1 MTNASN
7 NITDTGQGFLQ
18 GVEPAQP
25 RMAADWQQGTPAQ
38 QVTQQQPLVQP
49 QEEQRPAYRWTDDD
63 IANARR
69 EEKDKLYPT
78 IQQLQEQMKT
88 FQERE
93 AERQTELQHQAEEA
107 EAARRAKEESEMDL
121 RQLLERRDQEHRD
134 ALRAIQ
140 ERYDADRAIFERE
153 QQLATVENY
162 RIARLD
168 QERENILPELR
179 KFVQGSTP
187 EEIDASIEQLK
198 ADTMSV
204 FQNIADAEGRIP
216 PAPFQ
221 QRGAAPTAPPLGPL
235 EQQPNYQSLS
245 PDDIRS
251 MDMETYKRHREGLL
265 RASNPANFRG

>member
-1 MTNASN
+1 MSDTSHT
-7 NITDTGQGFLQ
+7 ITDTGQGFLQ

-25 RMAADWQQGTPAQ
+25 RMAADWGQGTAAQ
-38 QVTQQQPLVQP
+38 QVAQQQPLVQP
-49 QEEQRPAYRWTDDD
+49 QEEQRPAYRWTDED

-78 IQQLQEQMKT
+78 IQQLQDQMKT

-93 AERQTELQHQAEEA
+93 QERQAELERQAQEAEE
-107 EAARRAKEESEMDL
+107 ARRAKEESEMDL
-121 RQLLERRDQEHRD
+121 RQLLERRDQEHRE
-134 ALRAIQ
+134 ALEAIQ
-140 ERYDADRAIFERE
+140 KRYEADRAVFERE
-153 QQLATVENY
+153 QELAAVENY

-204 FQNIADAEGRIP
+204 FQNLAEAEGRMT
-216 PAPFQ
+216 PAPFQQ
-221 QRGAAPTAPPLGPL
+221 QRGAAPTAPPIGPL
-235 EQQPNYQSLS
+235 EQQQQYQSLT
-245 PDDIRS
+245 PEDIRT

-265 RASNPANFRG
+265 RASNPNFRG